1 MNYGILFARDK
12 LPGLVSNI
20 ALNEACNILNKP
32 EKDISEKG
40 AGCISVSAFAS
51 LVGILVDTAKY
62 IVGLK
67 IWAITVAIKKYNARK
82 KMNDKIVLL
91 EKSKL
96 NVFKVVTYKALID
109 SSANHAEFASVNNV
123 FRAYNEIKKELLNL
137 MWNI

>member
-20 ALNEACNILNKP
+20 ALNEACNIINKP
-32 EKDISEKG
+32 ERDISEKG

-67 IWAITVAIKKYNARK
+67 IWAITVAIKKYNSRK
-82 KMNDKIVLL
+82 KNEWQNSVAR
-91 EKSKL
+91 EKQVKCFQS
-96 NVFKVVTYKALID
+96 
-109 SSANHAEFASVNNV
+109 
-123 FRAYNEIKKELLNL
+123 RNL
-137 MWNI
+137 